1 MARRSQGIIDYAT
14 TGGKFYRLFL
24 FYILTILSS
33 VIIMYEQFKEKMSE
47 ISREKFGKSLKA
59 LDKEEILSVIGS
71 LINEKCDFHKKET
84 DGRRVAYF
92 SIEYLIGRLLW
103 SNLYNMKNTDSVEKA
118 LKDNGHSLSEFEDLK
133 DYAFG
138 NGGLGRLAACFLDS
152 AASCEIPLDGF
163 GIRYK
168 YGLFRQSFSSDGE
181 QIESA
186 DDWQKYCDAFAIKRE
201 DESVNVEFADYT
213 VKAIP
218 FDYNVIGYNFK
229 SINTLRLYECKG
241 DSSCDKQA
249 EKIYEYLYPD
259 DSTYEGKKLR
269 LRQQYFLVSASLQNI
284 VNRYGIEEL
293 ENKIRIQLND
303 THPVLAIAELINI
316 CVKKEIGFDNALLKC
331 QKIFSYTNHTV
342 MPEAL
347 EEWDCEL
354 MRETIPQ
361 IYGIIEKIN
370 DMVLF
375 QMSNHKDISFD
386 DCAIIKDSKVKM
398 ANLACYVCAHING
411 VAGIHTEI
419 LKKETLSQWYS
430 IYPDKFTNKTNGIT
444 QRRWLGLC
452 NKPLCDFLSEL
463 CDCDIIEEIENIK
476 NLERFKDDAQ
486 VLGKLAEIKMENKK
500 CFCEYVKRTSDI
512 ELNPNSV
519 FISQIKRI
527 HEYKRQLMAAFA
539 VVYIYKEMKKG
550 NLKDLPDMTFIF
562 AGKAASSYKI
572 AKSIIKY
579 INNIAKVVNN
589 DSELKG
595 KLKVVFLPDYRVSLA
610 EKIIPATDISLQ
622 ISLAGTEASGTG
634 NMKFM
639 MNGAVTLGTY
649 DGANIEI
656 CREAGEENN
665 YIFGLR
671 EEDVKQLRK
680 NYSPATIY
688 NSCPEIK
695 DTVDS
700 LVSGHFGERYGF
712 KDIYDSLLNDNNPDR
727 YMVLAELMS
736 FINTLKKAVKDTENQ
751 EEFSKKILMNIAN
764 SSYFSSDRTVRE
776 YAEDI
781 WFKD

>member
-1 MARRSQGIIDYAT
+1 
-14 TGGKFYRLFL
+14 
-24 FYILTILSS
+24 
-33 VIIMYEQFKEKMSE
+33 
-47 ISREKFGKSLKA
+47 
-59 LDKEEILSVIGS
+59 
-71 LINEKCDFHKKET
+71 
-84 DGRRVAYF
+84 
-92 SIEYLIGRLLW
+92 
-103 SNLYNMKNTDSVEKA
+103 MKNTDFVEKA
-118 LKDNGHSLSEFEDLK
+118 LLDNGHSLSEFEDLE

-181 QIESA
+181 QIETP
-186 DDWQKYCDAFAIKRE
+186 DDWQKYRDAFAIKRE
-201 DESVNVEFADYT
+201 GESVYVEFADYT

-218 FDYNVIGYNFK
+218 FDYNIIGYNFK
-229 SINTLRLYECKG
+229 SINNLRLYECKAVTCHER
-241 DSSCDKQA
+241 DA
-249 EKIYEYLYPD
+249 ERIFEYLYPD
-259 DSTYEGKKLR
+259 DSNYEGKKLR

-284 VNRYGIEEL
+284 VNRYGIDEL

-303 THPVLAIAELINI
+303 THPVLAVAELINI
-316 CVKKEIGFDNALLKC
+316 CIKHNIGFDEALLKC
-331 QKIFSYTNHTV
+331 NKIFSYTNHTV

-419 LKKETLSQWYS
+419 LKKETLSQWYK
-430 IYPDKFTNKTNGIT
+430 IYPEKFTNKTNGIT

-452 NKPLCDFLSEL
+452 NKELTDFLSEL
-463 CDCDIIEEIENIK
+463 CNCDIIDEIDSINKLKI
-476 NLERFKDDAQ
+476 FKDDKN
-486 VLGKLAEIKMENKK
+486 VLKKINEIKQLKK
-500 CFCEYVKRTSDI
+500 KNFCDYIRNEFEI
-512 ELNPNSV
+512 ELNPESV
-519 FISQIKRI
+519 FLSHIKRI
-527 HEYKRQLMAAFA
+527 HEYKRQLMAIFG
-539 VVYIYKEMKKG
+539 VVYLYRKIKKG
-550 NLKDLPDMTFIF
+550 ELCDLPEMTFIF
-562 AGKAASSYKI
+562 AGKAAGSYKI

-579 INNIAKVVNN
+579 INCVSKIINSDPDVKN
-589 DSELKG
+589 
-595 KLKVVFLPDYRVSLA
+595 KLNVIFLPNYNVTLA

-656 CREAGEENN
+656 CQKAGEENN

-671 EEDVKQLRK
+671 ENEVRELKGK
-680 NYSPATIY
+680 YSPKTIY
-688 NSCPEIK
+688 ESDPEIK
-695 DTVDS
+695 EIVDT
-700 LVSGHFGERYGF
+700 LVNGRFADKYEF
-712 KDIYDSLLNDNNPDR
+712 KDIYDSLINDRDPDK
-727 YMVLAELMS
+727 YMVLADLKS
-736 FINTLKKAVKDTENQ
+736 FIKTVKLAVADSKRN
-751 EEFSKKILMNIAN
+751 EEFNQKRLINIAE
-764 SSYFSSDRTVRE
+764 SAYFSSDRTIRE